1 MARKALERAFSS
13 CPVGHTFIKAV
24 IIVPVEKLQNTDE
37 YAWDIDDLLRKAVQ
51 YMRDSIVIR
60 EKIEGKL

>member
-1 MARKALERAFSS
+1 MVRKALERAFSS
-13 CPVGHTFIKAV
+13 SPVGHMFVKAV
-24 IIVPVEKLQNTDE
+24 IFVPVEKLQNTDE

-51 YMRDSIVIR
+51 YMRDSIAIR